1 MIRLLCAV
9 AAIALVAPTAANA
22 QRQNDRDHNNSA
34 APQQHQQPQQQKQ
47 RQKQQRQ
54 HQQQRQDR
62 QNNNR
67 TSSDRQQRPMQNA
80 RSTHEHGSTRSTMS
94 RPSNRS
100 SPYRSTGT
108 TTRNIYRIGHRPTTY
123 HRIQVS
129 SFQYP
134 HGYNYRRWSIGA
146 ILPRLFLSSPY
157 YWSDY
162 GALGLLAPPP
172 GYVWVRY
179 GPDLLLVNRYTGR
192 VADVIYGAFY

>member
-22 QRQNDRDHNNSA
+22 QRQNDRDQTTAPLRSSINS
-34 APQQHQQPQQQKQ
+34 HSSRSKG
-47 RQKQQRQ
+47 RSSRQ

-80 RSTHEHGSTRSTMS
+80 RATHEHGSTRSTMS

-134 HGYNYRRWSIGA
+134 HGYNYRRWNIGA